1 MKVILLEDVKGSGK
15 KGAVVNV
22 SDGYAANFLF
32 PKKLAKP
39 ADAGALGELK
49 NKEASR
55 LHKIE
60 EERAAAQAL
69 ADRIGGANLKIVCRA
84 GADGKL
90 FGAVTSKS
98 VADALEGQVG
108 VTVDK
113 KKIQLA
119 DAIKAFGTYA
129 VPVKLYQGV
138 ETSVNVIVTDQ

>member
-55 LHKIE
+55 LHKIA
-60 EERAAAQAL
+60 EERAAAEAL
-69 ADRIGGANLKIVCRA
+69 ADRIGGATVKVVCRA

-98 VADALEGQVG
+98 IADALAASAG

-119 DAIKAFGTYA
+119 DAIKAFGTYT

>member
-60 EERAAAQAL
+60 EERAAAQAV

-98 VADALEGQVG
+98 VADALEEQVG

-119 DAIKAFGTYA
+119 DAIKAFGTYRA
-129 VPVKLYQGV
+129 WRPPS
-138 ETSVNVIVTDQ
+138 T